1 MSLTVEDLASRYE
14 AKGIASRS
22 SQPRTLFIGTPPPAE
37 RLDETLTLIDYGGLP
52 PEHTH
57 NSAPLVAYR
66 QPRIQVVARGRDP
79 LAVRRLAEQAFVE
92 SQVVNEMVGEAFY
105 LSIQPQQEPGDMGMD
120 ANNRTRN
127 GFNVLGYRRA

>member
-1 MSLTVEDLASRYE
+1 LTVEDLASRYE

-37 RLDETLTLIDYGGLP
+37 RLDETLTLIDYSGLP

-57 NSAPLVAYR
+57 NGGPVAAYR

-79 LAVRRLAEQAFVE
+79 LAVRHLAERAFVE
-92 SQVVNEMVGEAFY
+92 SQVANETVGEAFY
-105 LSIQPQQEPGDMGMD
+105 LSIQPQQDPFDMGLD
-120 ANNRTRN
+120 GNNRTRN
-127 GFNVLGYRRA
+127 GFNVLAYRRA